1 MIVYFADRHM
11 NILGNASTM
20 LPEGLLIVDDE
31 KTEEIEAGVSVL
43 ELHIAYD
50 ALTREEVERCA
61 VVGNYLLYQ
70 SGDEKSFYT
79 IIETEADTKS
89 REVMVYAEDA
99 GLDLL
104 NEIALPYTA
113 DKAYEIEHYVNK
125 FAEDSGFEIGLNEV
139 SGTKKLAWNDE
150 QTVTERILGVAGE
163 FDAEIAFSFDVE
175 GMAVKHKYIDVYQ
188 KRGQDAG
195 VQLHLDRDIDR
206 MVTKKSIANLATAL
220 LPYGST
226 PEDSDIAI
234 NLRDYK
240 YDDGDFYIDGNLLKS
255 RTAWQQWSRFFADGQ
270 GEGDIVKTFNFDT
283 VSQELLC
290 EKAIEE
296 LKKIREPEVNYE
308 IDVLELPKG
317 TKIGDTVNI
326 VDESGEVYFSAR
338 ILKTEIS
345 ETGRSVSVTIGDYLI
360 KDNGISQQVQ
370 DLAAN
375 FAKQSQSAAR
385 ALSIAQ
391 AAKSS
396 ATAAQATADDADAKA
411 KAAAADLATAKQNL
425 ADVTSRVDATE
436 EEVAAAQA
444 DVIKAQAAAD
454 KAKENAATAQNTADT
469 AKANAKAAQTA
480 ADNAKSAADT
490 AQAQA
495 DAAAKVATNYIQGTD
510 DGLIVGNM
518 EADTLGANVKVGSD
532 AMEVRNGNTV
542 LARYAE
548 KKVELGKNSA
558 DSVIELCGSTGKI
571 SAIDRSADGDPQAPT
586 EFLKYLTFESTY
598 MRHQGYAIEM
608 DASTAFANIP
618 ETEDQAAFAT
628 FFARSGVDADKNHT
642 ALLELDATCNKDG
655 IGSSITAYTDEE
667 LGGRMTL
674 GVYGCDINKHTLITI
689 FSPSE
694 NYTPSEFLNRYTGI
708 EIETPDIIKCVHS
721 STGNAIGVGVG
732 NGGVNRG
739 LHDEVAGKWQLYSDD
754 TDLYLGPPTR
764 DTFKPYYTKGDKIP
778 CDISTGGYVTGGGNQ
793 VIFSVPLS
801 KPLVGVSTVKATTN
815 NGFRGRQGGKYTHG
829 SSASAF
835 VKPASYSCYVRES
848 WIEVRM
854 TLSSTA
860 NVANNDAIG
869 IAWSGYLT
877 FS

>member
-11 NILGNASTM
+11 TILGNASTT

-50 ALTREEVERCA
+50 ALTRKEVERCA
-61 VVGNYLLYQ
+61 AVGNYLLYQ

-113 DKAYEIEHYVNK
+113 DKAYEIDYYINK

-175 GMAVKHKYIDVYQ
+175 GMAVKHKYIDIYQ

-206 MVTKKSIANLATAL
+206 MVMKKSIANLATAL

-255 RTAWQQWSRFFADGQ
+255 RTAWQKWSRFFADGQ

-290 EKAIEE
+290 KKAIEE

-370 DLAAN
+370 DLAGN
-375 FAKQSQSAAR
+375 FKNLAATR
-385 ALSIAQ
+385 TLYTW
-391 AAKSS
+391 
-396 ATAAQATADDADAKA
+396 TAYADDEYGSGISLDPSGKSY
-411 KAAAADLATAKQNL
+411 LGTRTN
-425 ADVTSRVDATE
+425 
-436 EEVAAAQA
+436 
-444 DVIKAQAAAD
+444 
-454 KAKENAATAQNTADT
+454 
-469 AKANAKAAQTA
+469 QT
-480 ADNAKSAADT
+480 
-490 AQAQA
+490 
-495 DAAAKVATNYIQGTD
+495 
-510 DGLIVGNM
+510 
-518 EADTLGANVKVGSD
+518 
-532 AMEVRNGNTV
+532 VR
-542 LARYAE
+542 
-548 KKVELGKNSA
+548 
-558 DSVIELCGSTGKI
+558 D
-571 SAIDRSADGDPQAPT
+571 
-586 EFLKYLTFESTY
+586 
-598 MRHQGYAIEM
+598 
-608 DASTAFANIP
+608 
-618 ETEDQAAFAT
+618 
-628 FFARSGVDADKNHT
+628 
-642 ALLELDATCNKDG
+642 
-655 IGSSITAYTDEE
+655 
-667 LGGRMTL
+667 
-674 GVYGCDINKHTLITI
+674 
-689 FSPSE
+689 
-694 NYTPSEFLNRYTGI
+694 
-708 EIETPDIIKCVHS
+708 PDISNPELYKWVRVKGEEGEAAVLLHIES
-721 STGNAIGVGVG
+721 SRGSVFKNNA
-732 NGGVNRG
+732 
-739 LHDEVAGKWQLYSDD
+739 
-754 TDLYLGPPTR
+754 
-764 DTFKPYYTKGDKIP
+764 
-778 CDISTGGYVTGGGNQ
+778 
-793 VIFSVPLS
+793 
-801 KPLVGVSTVKATTN
+801 VSTVLSVVIYHGKERIEDAETLRKTFGSGAYIQWKWQRLEEETYGIISSGDPRIRN
-815 NGFRGRQGGKYTHG
+815 DGF
-829 SSASAF
+829 SFALSPDDVD
-835 VKPASYSCYVRES
+835 VKV
-848 WIEVRM
+848 
-854 TLSSTA
+854 
-860 NVANNDAIG
+860 
-869 IAWSGYLT
+869 T
-877 FS
+877 FLCELIV

>member
-11 NILGNASTM
+11 NILGNASTT
-20 LPEGLLIVDDE
+20 LPEGLLIVGDE

-43 ELHIAYD
+43 ELHITYD
-50 ALTREEVERCA
+50 ALTRKEAERCA
-61 VVGNYLLYQ
+61 AVGNYLLYQ

-113 DKAYEIEHYVNK
+113 DKAYEIDYYINK

-270 GEGDIVKTFNFDT
+270 GKGDIVKTFNFDT

-370 DLAAN
+370 DLAGNFKNLAAN
-375 FAKQSQSAAR
+375 R
-385 ALSIAQ
+385 TLYTW
-391 AAKSS
+391 
-396 ATAAQATADDADAKA
+396 TAYADDEYGSGISLDPSGKSY
-411 KAAAADLATAKQNL
+411 LGTRTN
-425 ADVTSRVDATE
+425 
-436 EEVAAAQA
+436 
-444 DVIKAQAAAD
+444 
-454 KAKENAATAQNTADT
+454 
-469 AKANAKAAQTA
+469 QT
-480 ADNAKSAADT
+480 
-490 AQAQA
+490 
-495 DAAAKVATNYIQGTD
+495 
-510 DGLIVGNM
+510 
-518 EADTLGANVKVGSD
+518 
-532 AMEVRNGNTV
+532 VR
-542 LARYAE
+542 
-548 KKVELGKNSA
+548 
-558 DSVIELCGSTGKI
+558 D
-571 SAIDRSADGDPQAPT
+571 
-586 EFLKYLTFESTY
+586 
-598 MRHQGYAIEM
+598 
-608 DASTAFANIP
+608 
-618 ETEDQAAFAT
+618 
-628 FFARSGVDADKNHT
+628 
-642 ALLELDATCNKDG
+642 
-655 IGSSITAYTDEE
+655 
-667 LGGRMTL
+667 
-674 GVYGCDINKHTLITI
+674 
-689 FSPSE
+689 
-694 NYTPSEFLNRYTGI
+694 
-708 EIETPDIIKCVHS
+708 PDISNPELYKWVRVKGEEGEAAVLLHIES
-721 STGNAIGVGVG
+721 SRGSVFKNNA
-732 NGGVNRG
+732 
-739 LHDEVAGKWQLYSDD
+739 
-754 TDLYLGPPTR
+754 
-764 DTFKPYYTKGDKIP
+764 
-778 CDISTGGYVTGGGNQ
+778 
-793 VIFSVPLS
+793 
-801 KPLVGVSTVKATTN
+801 VSTVLSVVIYHGKERIEDAETLRKTFGSGAYIQWKWQRLEEETYGIISSGDPRIRN
-815 NGFRGRQGGKYTHG
+815 DGF
-829 SSASAF
+829 SFALSPDDVD
-835 VKPASYSCYVRES
+835 VKV
-848 WIEVRM
+848 
-854 TLSSTA
+854 
-860 NVANNDAIG
+860 
-869 IAWSGYLT
+869 T
-877 FS
+877 FLCELIV

>member
-11 NILGNASTM
+11 NILGNASTT

-50 ALTREEVERCA
+50 ALTRKKVERCA
-61 VVGNYLLYQ
+61 AVGNYLLYQ

-113 DKAYEIEHYVNK
+113 DKAYEIDYYINK

-255 RTAWQQWSRFFADGQ
+255 RTAWQKWSRFFADGQ

-290 EKAIEE
+290 KKAIEE

-370 DLAAN
+370 DLAGNFKNLAAN
-375 FAKQSQSAAR
+375 R
-385 ALSIAQ
+385 TLYTW
-391 AAKSS
+391 
-396 ATAAQATADDADAKA
+396 TAYADDEYGSGISLDPSGKSY
-411 KAAAADLATAKQNL
+411 LGTRTN
-425 ADVTSRVDATE
+425 
-436 EEVAAAQA
+436 
-444 DVIKAQAAAD
+444 
-454 KAKENAATAQNTADT
+454 
-469 AKANAKAAQTA
+469 QT
-480 ADNAKSAADT
+480 
-490 AQAQA
+490 
-495 DAAAKVATNYIQGTD
+495 
-510 DGLIVGNM
+510 
-518 EADTLGANVKVGSD
+518 
-532 AMEVRNGNTV
+532 VR
-542 LARYAE
+542 
-548 KKVELGKNSA
+548 
-558 DSVIELCGSTGKI
+558 D
-571 SAIDRSADGDPQAPT
+571 
-586 EFLKYLTFESTY
+586 
-598 MRHQGYAIEM
+598 
-608 DASTAFANIP
+608 
-618 ETEDQAAFAT
+618 
-628 FFARSGVDADKNHT
+628 
-642 ALLELDATCNKDG
+642 
-655 IGSSITAYTDEE
+655 
-667 LGGRMTL
+667 
-674 GVYGCDINKHTLITI
+674 
-689 FSPSE
+689 
-694 NYTPSEFLNRYTGI
+694 
-708 EIETPDIIKCVHS
+708 PDISNPELYKWVRVKGEEGEAAVLLHIES
-721 STGNAIGVGVG
+721 SRGSVFKNNA
-732 NGGVNRG
+732 
-739 LHDEVAGKWQLYSDD
+739 
-754 TDLYLGPPTR
+754 
-764 DTFKPYYTKGDKIP
+764 
-778 CDISTGGYVTGGGNQ
+778 
-793 VIFSVPLS
+793 
-801 KPLVGVSTVKATTN
+801 VSTVLSVVIYHGKERIEDAETLRKTFGSGAYIQWKWQRLEEETYGIISSGDPRIRN
-815 NGFRGRQGGKYTHG
+815 DGF
-829 SSASAF
+829 SFALSPDDVD
-835 VKPASYSCYVRES
+835 VKV
-848 WIEVRM
+848 
-854 TLSSTA
+854 
-860 NVANNDAIG
+860 
-869 IAWSGYLT
+869 T
-877 FS
+877 FLCELIV

>member
-11 NILGNASTM
+11 NILGNASTT

-50 ALTREEVERCA
+50 VLTRKEVERCA
-61 VVGNYLLYQ
+61 AVGNYLLYQ

-113 DKAYEIEHYVNK
+113 DKAYEIDYYINK

-255 RTAWQQWSRFFADGQ
+255 RTAWQKWSRFFADGQ

-290 EKAIEE
+290 KKAIEE

-345 ETGRSVSVTIGDYLI
+345 ETSRSVSVTIGDYLI

-370 DLAAN
+370 DLAGN
-375 FAKQSQSAAR
+375 FKN
-385 ALSIAQ
+385 L
-391 AAKSS
+391 
-396 ATAAQATADDADAKA
+396 ATNRTLYTWTAYADDEYGSGISLDPSGKSY
-411 KAAAADLATAKQNL
+411 LGTRTN
-425 ADVTSRVDATE
+425 
-436 EEVAAAQA
+436 
-444 DVIKAQAAAD
+444 
-454 KAKENAATAQNTADT
+454 
-469 AKANAKAAQTA
+469 QT
-480 ADNAKSAADT
+480 
-490 AQAQA
+490 
-495 DAAAKVATNYIQGTD
+495 
-510 DGLIVGNM
+510 
-518 EADTLGANVKVGSD
+518 
-532 AMEVRNGNTV
+532 VR
-542 LARYAE
+542 
-548 KKVELGKNSA
+548 
-558 DSVIELCGSTGKI
+558 D
-571 SAIDRSADGDPQAPT
+571 
-586 EFLKYLTFESTY
+586 
-598 MRHQGYAIEM
+598 
-608 DASTAFANIP
+608 
-618 ETEDQAAFAT
+618 
-628 FFARSGVDADKNHT
+628 
-642 ALLELDATCNKDG
+642 
-655 IGSSITAYTDEE
+655 
-667 LGGRMTL
+667 
-674 GVYGCDINKHTLITI
+674 
-689 FSPSE
+689 
-694 NYTPSEFLNRYTGI
+694 
-708 EIETPDIIKCVHS
+708 PDISNPELYKWVRVKGEEGEAAVLLHIES
-721 STGNAIGVGVG
+721 SRGSVFKNNA
-732 NGGVNRG
+732 
-739 LHDEVAGKWQLYSDD
+739 
-754 TDLYLGPPTR
+754 
-764 DTFKPYYTKGDKIP
+764 
-778 CDISTGGYVTGGGNQ
+778 
-793 VIFSVPLS
+793 
-801 KPLVGVSTVKATTN
+801 VSTVLSVVIYYGKERIEDAETLRKTFGSGAYIQWKWQRLEEETYGIISSGDSRIRN
-815 NGFRGRQGGKYTHG
+815 DGF
-829 SSASAF
+829 SFALSPDDVD
-835 VKPASYSCYVRES
+835 VKV
-848 WIEVRM
+848 
-854 TLSSTA
+854 
-860 NVANNDAIG
+860 
-869 IAWSGYLT
+869 T
-877 FS
+877 FLCELIV

>member
-11 NILGNASTM
+11 NILGNASTT

-50 ALTREEVERCA
+50 ALTRKEVERCA
-61 VVGNYLLYQ
+61 AVGNYLLYQ

-113 DKAYEIEHYVNK
+113 DKAYEIDYYINK

-175 GMAVKHKYIDVYQ
+175 GMAVKHKYIDIYQ

-206 MVTKKSIANLATAL
+206 MVMKKSIANLATAL

-255 RTAWQQWSRFFADGQ
+255 RTAWQKWSRFFADGQ

-290 EKAIEE
+290 KKAIEE

-370 DLAAN
+370 DLAGNFKNLAAN
-375 FAKQSQSAAR
+375 R
-385 ALSIAQ
+385 TLYTW
-391 AAKSS
+391 
-396 ATAAQATADDADAKA
+396 TAYADDEYGSGISLDPSGKSY
-411 KAAAADLATAKQNL
+411 LGTRTN
-425 ADVTSRVDATE
+425 
-436 EEVAAAQA
+436 
-444 DVIKAQAAAD
+444 
-454 KAKENAATAQNTADT
+454 
-469 AKANAKAAQTA
+469 QT
-480 ADNAKSAADT
+480 
-490 AQAQA
+490 
-495 DAAAKVATNYIQGTD
+495 
-510 DGLIVGNM
+510 
-518 EADTLGANVKVGSD
+518 
-532 AMEVRNGNTV
+532 VR
-542 LARYAE
+542 
-548 KKVELGKNSA
+548 
-558 DSVIELCGSTGKI
+558 D
-571 SAIDRSADGDPQAPT
+571 
-586 EFLKYLTFESTY
+586 
-598 MRHQGYAIEM
+598 
-608 DASTAFANIP
+608 
-618 ETEDQAAFAT
+618 
-628 FFARSGVDADKNHT
+628 
-642 ALLELDATCNKDG
+642 
-655 IGSSITAYTDEE
+655 
-667 LGGRMTL
+667 
-674 GVYGCDINKHTLITI
+674 
-689 FSPSE
+689 
-694 NYTPSEFLNRYTGI
+694 
-708 EIETPDIIKCVHS
+708 PDISNPELYKWVRVKGEEGEAAVLLHIES
-721 STGNAIGVGVG
+721 SRGSVFKNNA
-732 NGGVNRG
+732 
-739 LHDEVAGKWQLYSDD
+739 
-754 TDLYLGPPTR
+754 
-764 DTFKPYYTKGDKIP
+764 
-778 CDISTGGYVTGGGNQ
+778 
-793 VIFSVPLS
+793 
-801 KPLVGVSTVKATTN
+801 VSTVLSVVIYHGKERIEDAETPRKTFGSGAYIQWKWQRLEEETYGIISSGDPRIRN
-815 NGFRGRQGGKYTHG
+815 DGF
-829 SSASAF
+829 SFALSPDDVD
-835 VKPASYSCYVRES
+835 VKV
-848 WIEVRM
+848 
-854 TLSSTA
+854 
-860 NVANNDAIG
+860 
-869 IAWSGYLT
+869 T
-877 FS
+877 FLCELIV